1 METTIKQQ
9 VLTKI
14 TSLPDNTS
22 FEEIVNTLRALRPKK
37 HSKRHVMARPD
48 NAAEKSCFDL
58 MQPYIGCIEGP
69 ADLSTNKAYMEGYGQ

>member
-22 FEEIVNTLRALRPKK
+22 FEEILKTLRALRPKT
-37 HSKRHVMARPD
+37 SAAARRHARP
-48 NAAEKSCFDL
+48 NKQVSCL
-58 MQPYIGCIEGP
+58 ELAKPVIGLIDGP
-69 ADLSTNKAYMEGYGQ
+69 EDLSTNKAYFQGLGE